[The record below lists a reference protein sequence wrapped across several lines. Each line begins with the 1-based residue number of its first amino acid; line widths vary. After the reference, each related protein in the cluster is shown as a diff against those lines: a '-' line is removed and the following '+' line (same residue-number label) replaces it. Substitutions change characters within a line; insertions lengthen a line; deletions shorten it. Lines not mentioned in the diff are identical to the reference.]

1 MIILG
6 LTGSIAMGKS
16 TVAKMLR
23 QLKVPVHDADQAVH
37 SLLQQDHHVIEALS
51 KLFPDAYH
59 GGYIHRKDLSAYV
72 VKDPGNLK
80 KIEKILHPRVKDKT
94 LSFIHRH
101 FRKKTPVICL
111 DIPLLFEKEID
122 RNPDYGIDFV
132 VTVSAPHFIQHSRL
146 MARPNMTADK
156 IKVLTENQ
164 MSDHQK
170 RKKSDFIIET
180 GLSKAYT
187 LKQIRKI
194 LSEIQI
200 I

>member
-37 SLLQQDHHVIEALS
+37 LLLKQDQFVIKSLFE
-51 KLFPDAYH
+51 LFPDAFYQ
-59 GGYIHRKDLSAYV
+59 GYIHRKELSAYV
-72 VKDPGNLK
+72 VQDPRNLK
-80 KIEKILHPRVKDKT
+80 KIEQILHPKVKDKT
-94 LSFIHRH
+94 LSFIHQH
-101 FRKKTPVICL
+101 FRKKTPIICL

-122 RNPDYGIDFV
+122 RNPDYGIDYV
-132 VTVSAPHFIQHSRL
+132 VTVSAPHFIQRSRL

-156 IKVLTENQ
+156 IKILTENQ
-164 MSDHQK
+164 MPDHQK
-170 RKKSDFIIET
+170 RKRSHFIIET

-187 LKQIRKI
+187 LKQIQKM
-194 LSEIQI
+194 LNEIQK
-200 I
+200 